1 MYKEVLSGS
10 IYVFIIHQ
18 IKDKFETGTFHSI
31 YRAKDV
37 NGLYQPKK
45 DIEKLSPDIQRIS

>member
-1 MYKEVLSGS
+1 MYKEVLGGS